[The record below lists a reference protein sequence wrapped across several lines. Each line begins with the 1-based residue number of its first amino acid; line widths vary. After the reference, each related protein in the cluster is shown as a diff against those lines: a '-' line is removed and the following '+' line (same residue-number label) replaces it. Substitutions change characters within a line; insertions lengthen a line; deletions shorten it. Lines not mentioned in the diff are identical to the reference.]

1 MRLGGSVHISN
12 SYMDRTKVSLK
23 WSIRFNFFFVIRFE
37 IGLKTELWLWSFRL
51 EIVDLLSRLL
61 GGFLPIF
68 LKLFWCFHVM
78 IMKRII
84 FYLQIEVKVLDF

>member
-1 MRLGGSVHISN
+1 MEL
-12 SYMDRTKVSLK
+12 L
-23 WSIRFNFFFVIRFE
+23 
-37 IGLKTELWLWSFRL
+37 LWLFRL

-61 GGFLPIF
+61 VGFLPIF